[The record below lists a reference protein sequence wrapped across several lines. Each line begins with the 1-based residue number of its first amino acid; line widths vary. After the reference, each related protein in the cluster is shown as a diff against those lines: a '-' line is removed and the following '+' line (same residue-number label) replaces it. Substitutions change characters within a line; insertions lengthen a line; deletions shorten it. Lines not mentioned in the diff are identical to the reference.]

1 MWTLPSMGEL
11 RPKDTKGPSGGRRVS
26 LLDGGRSRCPGLVF
40 AVLMKGWGGGGR
52 GGPCWATG
60 SKLGGGCPLTH
71 RLSWAGLSSQG
82 GDGRKVLPGQR
93 REWAARR
100 TESVRGAGGA
110 EAWGLG
116 PEALQLTQEA
126 GLQVSTVA
134 RQTGGHAVEDRPR
147 LRWAGGAGTKR
158 ARASSPRSRRRRVKA
173 VAPHSLGPL
182 GLWRDSCG
190 PSLWPGS
197 TTR

>member
-1 MWTLPSMGEL
+1 MLGHWVKAGRGLPSDAQTEL
-11 RPKDTKGPSGGRRVS
+11 GRPQQPGGRWEEGVARAEKRMGS
-26 LLDGGRSRCPGLVF
+26 TQNGECER
-40 AVLMKGWGGGGR
+40 GR
-52 GGPCWATG
+52 G
-60 SKLGGGCPLTH
+60 S
-71 RLSWAGLSSQG
+71 
-82 GDGRKVLPGQR
+82 
-93 REWAARR
+93 
-100 TESVRGAGGA
+100 RGV
-110 EAWGLG
+110 GLG

-173 VAPHSLGPL
+173 VAPHSLGPS
-182 GLWRDSCG
+182 GLRRDSCG